1 MKWGSWKIGTKL
13 AIGFGCMLLLI
24 GVSNLVGYQG
34 VKKVDHALIMVS
46 DEEAPVLEAT
56 TQMQKALVNAMR
68 AMDDFMM
75 STSALATDD
84 VSRLAAIEQRYN
96 ESLAQFDQSVT
107 AITKGGKIANGQT
120 VIATDNPKLGEII
133 LQADSN
139 HDQKFQVAA
148 RELMAE
154 GKALLQ
160 KKAAA
165 DKAMAQVDSVTSEV
179 ATDAGAIEKMI
190 SKEISNRAKEAGIG
204 AEALAIL
211 REEVPL
217 ADMANEIKYAL
228 AASSTLLDE
237 FVAERDPAKLT
248 QLEAEFVKTVA
259 TFDSA
264 ITAILKGGSFDGTT
278 IFATDNAQIRASVE
292 EIDGNHEIFQKNAA
306 ALMAAHRD
314 MIAQAQKENAAMA
327 RLDQV
332 GETTEAMLNRV
343 KELSIAEMEQA
354 KTNGRQATATSITI
368 LISVAAGALV
378 LGVLLGFAI
387 TRSITKPLKKVFE
400 VVAKYGKGDTS
411 DRNLNIG
418 EAVNCSS
425 LKNCGQ
431 TDCQSY
437 GKEGNC
443 WTTTGSF
450 GPTPTCFYLTNG
462 SHADCRECKAYRA
475 TNELTELGSV
485 LVGMANSMQGRSE
498 LAEAIASGDLTRDV
512 KLNSQND
519 QLGKALKTMLG
530 GLREMVSN
538 LQVAGEQIASG
549 SGQVSDAAQSLS
561 QGATESAASLEEVTS
576 SMTEMSSQVAMSA
589 ENANQANV
597 LSTEAQNAAETGNSQ
612 MTEMVEAMSEINS
625 AGQNISKIIK
635 VIDEIAF
642 QTNLLALNAAVEAAR
657 AGQHGKGFAVVAEEV
672 RNLAARSAKAA
683 EETAELIEG
692 SVELTAR
699 GSQIAS
705 QTAEALSGITGSTTK
720 VSDLLEEIA
729 AASNE
734 QAQGIAQVSQGLS
747 QIDQVTQQN
756 TATAEESAAASEELS
771 GQALQMQ
778 EMLKRFT
785 LNQSSSRGQG
795 THFQPAPS
803 SPSPTQASQAGWS
816 DFNQPPN
823 QPAPQIALEDS
834 EFGKF

>member
-1 MKWGSWKIGTKL
+1 MKWSSWKIGTKL
-13 AIGFGCMLLLI
+13 AVGFGCMLVLI
-24 GVSNLVGYQG
+24 GISNLFGYRG
-34 VKKVDHALIMVS
+34 VKQVDHALVVVS
-46 DEEAPVLEAT
+46 DEEAPLLEAA

-68 AMDDFMM
+68 SMDDFQM

-84 VSRLAAIEQRYN
+84 ASRLAAIEQQYN
-96 ESLAQFDQSVT
+96 KSLEEFDQAVD
-107 AITKGGKIANGQT
+107 AITKGGELENGQT

-133 LQADSN
+133 VQANTN

-148 RELMAE
+148 RALMAE

-160 KKAAA
+160 KKVEAG
-165 DKAMAQVDSVTSEV
+165 KAMAAVDTVTDEV
-179 ATDAGAIEKMI
+179 TNDAGAIGKLISAEI
-190 SKEISNRAKEAGIG
+190 SKRAKEAGLG
-204 AEALAIL
+204 REALAIL

-217 ADMANEIKYAL
+217 ADMANEVKSAL
-228 AASSTLLDE
+228 MEGSTVLDE
-237 FVAERDPAKLT
+237 FILEREPKKLQ
-248 QLEAEFVKTVA
+248 QLENEFVQAVKS
-259 TFDSA
+259 FDTA
-264 ITAILKGGSFDGTT
+264 VKAILQGGIVNGTT
-278 IFATDNAQIRASVE
+278 IIATDNAQIRQALQE
-292 EIDGNHEIFQKNAA
+292 MDNNHEQFQKDAA
-306 ALMAAHRD
+306 ILMAAHRA
-314 MIAQAQKENAAMA
+314 MVAQVQKQEVAMA

-332 GETTEAMLNRV
+332 GESTGNLLDNAKAFAVE
-343 KELSIAEMEQA
+343 EMEQA
-354 KTNGRQATATSITI
+354 KLAGRQATKSSITI
-368 LISVAAGALV
+368 LLAVATGALI

-411 DRNLNIG
+411 DRNLSVG
-418 EAVNCSS
+418 EAINCSS
-425 LKNCGQ
+425 LNNCGQ
-431 TDCQSY
+431 KDCPSY

-443 WTTTGSF
+443 WVETGTF
-450 GPTPTCFYLTNG
+450 GPTPTCVNLTNG
-462 SHADCRECKAYRA
+462 TYTDCRECKAYRA

-485 LVGMANSMQGRSE
+485 LVGMANSMQSRSD
-498 LAEAIASGDLTRDV
+498 LAEAIANGDLTQDV
-512 KLNSQND
+512 ALSSQND

-530 GLREMVSN
+530 GLREMVGS
-538 LQVAGEQIASG
+538 LQIAGEQIATG

-561 QGATESAASLEEVTS
+561 QGATESASSLEEVTS
-576 SMTEMSSQVAMSA
+576 SMTEMSSQVGMSA

-597 LSTEAQNAAETGNSQ
+597 LSNEAQTAAEKGSSQ
-612 MTEMVEAMSEINS
+612 MDEMVSAMSEINT

-692 SVELTAR
+692 SVALTAR
-699 GSQIAS
+699 GSEMAN
-705 QTAEALSGITGSTTK
+705 QTAEALSGITDSTTK

-771 GQALQMQ
+771 GQAMQMQ

-785 LNQSSSRGQG
+785 LQG
-795 THFQPAPS
+795 TATRPPQVQPSQTRQMTTSETGWADMG
-803 SPSPTQASQAGWS
+803 ASVT
-816 DFNQPPN
+816 NQV
-823 QPAPQIALEDS
+823 QPQISLDSS
-834 EFGKF
+834 EFGKY